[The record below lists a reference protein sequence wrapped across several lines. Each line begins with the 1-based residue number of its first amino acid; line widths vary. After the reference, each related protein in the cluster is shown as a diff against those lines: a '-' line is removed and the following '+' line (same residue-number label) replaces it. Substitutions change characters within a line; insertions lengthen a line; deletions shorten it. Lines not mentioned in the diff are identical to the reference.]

1 MGFMEPWRKNL
12 YVIWGAQFL
21 AMAGMSMAMPFMP
34 FYIRSLGVADLAS
47 VKRWSGAVF
56 AGPFFVSVFM
66 APVWGLVSD
75 RVGPLMGG
83 TLSSY
88 VGILLLLPRSSFRV
102 HRYFLYSGFTRFSG
116 AWPVSTRRHSHAVL
130 V

>member
-1 MGFMEPWRKNL
+1 MEPWRKNL

-47 VKRWSGAVF
+47 VKRWSG
-56 AGPFFVSVFM
+56 
-66 APVWGLVSD
+66 
-75 RVGPLMGG
+75 

-88 VGILLLLPRSSFRV
+88 VGIRPIFFLGAGVFFATTLLVAAGMRERKQGMGG
-102 HRYFLYSGFTRFSG
+102 RAMAEG
-116 AWPVSTRRHSHAVL
+116 
-130 V
+130 